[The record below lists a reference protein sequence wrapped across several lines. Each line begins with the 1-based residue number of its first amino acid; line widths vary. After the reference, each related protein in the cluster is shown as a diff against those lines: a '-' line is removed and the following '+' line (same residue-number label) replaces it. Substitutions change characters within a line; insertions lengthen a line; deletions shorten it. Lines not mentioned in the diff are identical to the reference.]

1 MQQTI
6 SGKHPKR
13 LGIRNYRNDDIMME
27 LLKFKESLLTEEN
40 RPAVIDE
47 TKKLHT
53 VISLKQKAK
62 QPIFVQVMRSLF
74 ATRDF
79 YKIKNA
85 NIQAE
90 LIETISSNGV
100 VDLIDSLVKFQR
112 DNEYKNLLDSVVS
125 ERLDQCILDLG
136 LLYQMFKRRKT
147 ITTPSVHPTS
157 VGQRSMSK
165 NKSSKLFMK
174 MNNNHIS
181 SQERTNQM
189 NIMMDATFSQ
199 SSKRPQ

>member
-1 MQQTI
+1 MEDCVVPRTQRPKSMQQTI

-13 LGIRNYRNDDIMME
+13 LGVRNYRNDDMMME
-27 LLKFKESLLTEEN
+27 LLKFKECLLTEEN

-53 VISLKQKAK
+53 LISLKQKAK

-79 YKIKNA
+79 YKIKSA
-85 NIQAE
+85 NIQAD
-90 LIETISSNGV
+90 LIESISSNGV

-112 DNEYKNLLDSVVS
+112 DNEYKKLLDAVVS
-125 ERLDQCILDLG
+125 ERLDQCIVDLG
-136 LLYQMFKRRKT
+136 IQYQMQKRRKN
-147 ITTPSVHPTS
+147 VVAQPT
-157 VGQRSMSK
+157 GQRSISK

-174 MNNNHIS
+174 AK
-181 SQERTNQM
+181 NQIADDR
-189 NIMMDATFSQ
+189 NQILDATFI
-199 SSKRPQ
+199 